1 MLLCCYQVWGKGQ
14 SSCIWSRVLLYN
26 QSVCSELNKGISTSC
41 TLNILATQL
50 ACFWDGLK
58 RDITGS
64 TGNRYIIWDY
74 RKDYLLWTAPLY
86 FCVHLLNLCE
96 EVRPS
101 SKNKKSRNLK
111 KPFWTEEGCVPPGLF
126 SWEPRGS
133 FCISRA
139 LEYTHKKVAFFLIL
153 RISVSSELVNL
164 NWLIRYGICHAV
176 WTKQSN
182 GVVTWKCILVG
193 TLMCSLYIET
203 RFDIVYVAHGWTVLL
218 VWKRQIVW
226 LKGELKLVMSAL
238 LTLMFYALTASRTT
252 SLCGIMV
259 IPDQLCLCKKI

>member
-1 MLLCCYQVWGKGQ
+1 MFHQ
-14 SSCIWSRVLLYN
+14 
-26 QSVCSELNKGISTSC
+26 
-41 TLNILATQL
+41 
-50 ACFWDGLK
+50 ACFPESLVGVFVLAGLL
-58 RDITGS
+58 S
-64 TGNRYIIWDY
+64 THT
-74 RKDYLLWTAPLY
+74 RKL
-86 FCVHLLNLCE
+86 
-96 EVRPS
+96 
-101 SKNKKSRNLK
+101 
-111 KPFWTEEGCVPPGLF
+111 
-126 SWEPRGS
+126 
-133 FCISRA
+133 I
-139 LEYTHKKVAFFLIL
+139 FFLIL

-182 GVVTWKCILVG
+182 GVVTWKCILAG